1 VDFLFCLYVFISL
14 IVGGGLSLIISKIVN
29 WKIDY
34 LFSLSAGMIVGILC
48 LEFIPHSFS
57 HYRPISIITG
67 IGVGLLCMMVMDQYV
82 HRSSK
87 GESKSTFFLL
97 LIAIT
102 LHNAPSGFALGNH
115 VDHEGHLYHLIIL
128 HHLPEGM
135 ALMMLAIALK
145 LKPHHL
151 VIAFL
156 YLTFSLYGFVLLGN
170 IVMIENDMILGALL
184 GVAISTMLYISIIEL
199 FLTSIEKGN
208 HLYHWLSLLTGIF
221 IVEVFLL
228 IG

>member
-1 VDFLFCLYVFISL
+1 MDFLFCLYVFLSL
-14 IVGGGLSLIISKIVN
+14 IAGGVLSLIISKIGN

-57 HYRPISIITG
+57 HYQPLSIILG
-67 IGVGLLCMMVMDQYV
+67 IGVGLLCMIVMDQYV
-82 HRSSK
+82 HHSSK
-87 GESKSTFFLL
+87 DESKSTFFLL

-102 LHNAPSGFALGNH
+102 LHNAPSGFAMGNH
-115 VDHEGHLYHLIIL
+115 ADHEGHLYHLIIL

-145 LKPHHL
+145 LKPHL
-151 VIAFL
+151 IVTAFL

-170 IVMIENDMILGALL
+170 IVIIKNDMILGALL
-184 GVAISTMLYISIIEL
+184 GVAISTMLYISIVEL
-199 FLTSIEKGN
+199 FLTSSKKAN
-208 HLYHWLSLLTGIF
+208 RFYHLLSLLTGIF
-221 IVEVFLL
+221 ILEVFLL

>member
-1 VDFLFCLYVFISL
+1 MGFIFCLYVFLSL
-14 IVGGGLSLIISKIVN
+14 ITGGVLSLIISKIVN

-57 HYRPISIITG
+57 HYQPISITMG
-67 IGVGLLCMMVMDQYV
+67 IGVGLLCMVVIDQYV

-87 GESKSTFFLL
+87 GESKSTFLLL

-115 VDHEGHLYHLIIL
+115 ADHEGHLYHLIIL

-135 ALMMLAIALK
+135 AIMMLAIALK
-145 LKPHHL
+145 LKPAHL
-151 VIAFL
+151 VTAFL

-170 IVMIENDMILGALL
+170 FVMIKNDMFLGALL

-199 FLTSIEKGN
+199 FLSSSEKGKHFY
-208 HLYHWLSLLTGIF
+208 HLLSLLTGIF

>member
-1 VDFLFCLYVFISL
+1 MGFLFCLYVFLSL
-14 IVGGGLSLIISKIVN
+14 VTGGVLSLIISKIVN
-29 WKIDY
+29 GKIDY
-34 LFSLSAGMIVGILC
+34 LFSLSAGMIVGMLC

-57 HYRPISIITG
+57 HYQPLSIVMG
-67 IGVGLLCMMVMDQYV
+67 IGVGLLCMIIIDQYV

-115 VDHEGHLYHLIIL
+115 ADHEGHLFHLIIL

-151 VIAFL
+151 VSAFL

-170 IVMIENDMILGALL
+170 FMMIENDMILGSLL
-184 GVAISTMLYISIIEL
+184 GVAISTMLYISIVEL
-199 FLTSIEKGN
+199 FLTSNEKGN
-208 HLYHWLSLLTGIF
+208 RFYHWLSLLTGIF
-221 IVEVFLL
+221 LVNVFLL